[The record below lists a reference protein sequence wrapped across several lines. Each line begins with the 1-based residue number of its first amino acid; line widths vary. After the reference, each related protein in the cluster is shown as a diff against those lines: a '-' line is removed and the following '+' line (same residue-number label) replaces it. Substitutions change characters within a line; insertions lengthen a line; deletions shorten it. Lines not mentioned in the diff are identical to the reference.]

1 MKIVSWR
8 LSHSTIRKT
17 IGQVHLFTEEIAF
30 FQKKK
35 CVLNNLL
42 GPKELVL

>member
-30 FQKKK
+30 FQKIS
-35 CVLNNLL
+35 VFNNLL
-42 GPKELVL
+42 GPEELIL

>member
-30 FQKKK
+30 FKKII
-35 CVLNNLL
+35 VLNNLL
-42 GPKELVL
+42 GPKELIL